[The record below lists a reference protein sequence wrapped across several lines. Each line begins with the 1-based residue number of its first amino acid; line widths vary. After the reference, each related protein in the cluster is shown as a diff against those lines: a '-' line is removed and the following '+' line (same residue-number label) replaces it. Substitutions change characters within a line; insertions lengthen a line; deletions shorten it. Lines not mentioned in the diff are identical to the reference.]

1 MGADMKT
8 YAHLGVISS
17 QIDPLDYLPQSKKS
31 PLGIG
36 ALTNKIIT

>member
-17 QIDPLDYLPQSKKS
+17 QIDPLDYLPQSKS